1 MKQEISLDMAKKISR
16 IIDDAISKNQLSFDI
31 NKMDYINGRF
41 EEFSHDGINN
51 KNIPGAYKVIKN
63 GRTYFIFLVDWY
75 SDNRYPDS
83 RYPIVVHVKG
93 VKGVTGALFGS
104 YTYEEKPELNPE
116 EYLIWQYIPRKRDG
130 KNPERKELFEKYCDN
145 PVDIKLPKIINDV
158 EGFLNRLI
166 EIIDIRIK
174 VEDTVKSMD

>member
-41 EEFSHDGINN
+41 KDFSHDSINN
-51 KNIPGAYKVIKN
+51 KPGTIGYKVIKKD
-63 GRTYFIFLVDWY
+63 RIYFIFLVDWY
-75 SDNRYPDS
+75 SDN

-116 EYLIWQYIPRKRDG
+116 EYLIWRYIPRKRDG

-145 PVDIKLPKIINDV
+145 PVDIKLPKKINDV
-158 EGFLNRLI
+158 EVFLNRLI
-166 EIIDIRIK
+166 EIIEIRIK
-174 VEDTVKSMD
+174 VEGTVKKYGLI